1 MSANR
6 EKLSSRLRGLP
17 ALRSAQEVDMAGSI
31 LGRLSGGPLD
41 GQILPLQADDLAQ
54 VEEEL
59 VLPWDTGHVVYRKAG
74 VAENT
79 GEHDGPTTVPY
90 RFDTQM

>member
-6 EKLSSRLRGLP
+6 EKLSSVFRGCP
-17 ALRSAQEVDMAGSI
+17 ALRSGQEVDMAGSI

-74 VAENT
+74 AAENT

>member
-1 MSANR
+1 
-6 EKLSSRLRGLP
+6 
-17 ALRSAQEVDMAGSI
+17 MAGNI
-31 LGRLSGGPLD
+31 LGRLDGGPLD
-41 GQILPLQADDLAQ
+41 GQIIPLTVDDLAQ

-59 VLPWDTGHVVYRKAG
+59 VLPWDTGHLVYRRAG
-74 VAENT
+74 APENT

>member
-6 EKLSSRLRGLP
+6 EKLSSVVRRRSG
-17 ALRSAQEVDMAGSI
+17 LRSGQEVDMAGSI
-31 LGRLSGGPLD
+31 LGRLGGGPLD
-41 GQILPLQADDLAQ
+41 GQIIPLQADDVAT

-59 VLPWDTGHVVYRKAG
+59 VLPWDTGHVVYRRAG
-74 VAENT
+74 AAENT

-90 RFDTQM
+90 RFDSQI

>member
-6 EKLSSRLRGLP
+6 EKLSSVAQARP
-17 ALRSAQEVDMAGSI
+17 ALRSGQEVDMAGSI
-31 LGRLSGGPLD
+31 LGRLGGGPLD
-41 GQILPLQADDLAQ
+41 GQIIPLQADDLAT

-59 VLPWDTGHVVYRKAG
+59 VLPWDTGHVVYRRAG
-74 VAENT
+74 AAENT

-90 RFDTQM
+90 RFDSQI

>member
-6 EKLSSRLRGLP
+6 EKLSSVVQGFP

-41 GQILPLQADDLAQ
+41 GQIIPLQADDVAQ

>member
-1 MSANR
+1 MSTNR
-6 EKLSSRLRGLP
+6 EKLSSRFPPQAG
-17 ALRSAQEVDMAGSI
+17 LRSGQEVDMTGSI

-41 GQILPLQADDLAQ
+41 GQIIPLQADDLAQ

-74 VAENT
+74 AAENT
-79 GEHDGPTTVPY
+79 GEHDGPTSVPY